1 MRDFFRYSLLLLVG
15 FWSTASLA
23 AQWRPFETTSADGTR
38 IAYYMAGDLMFGK
51 TPLFVISGGPGSD
64 HRYMRVGG
72 SFDRISATR
81 PVIMFDQR
89 GTSNSGAV
97 TGTPRLDQWADDVE
111 AVRAATGSPQ
121 LHILGHSFGG
131 IVAMNYAERYGD
143 HIASVIFANSTASS
157 IAETGNILREMF
169 PDRINTWV
177 ERRAALPSRFKAS
190 EIDVFTSM
198 EFVDLERL
206 DEFLASIAGY
216 TYNIEVN
223 NELRQDM
230 ASLDYT
236 DVVSALTAPT
246 LVLHGRYDPVITPQ
260 TAWNLHQQ
268 IPNSELIILPAT
280 GHLPFA
286 EVPDVFVE
294 TVTRFLDQ
302 ADQ

>member
-1 MRDFFRYSLLLLVG
+1 MRNLSRYSLLILICA
-15 FWSTASLA
+15 WSATVQA

-38 IAYYMAGDLMFGK
+38 IAYYMAGDLMSGR

-72 SFDRISATR
+72 SFDRISDTR

-89 GTSNSGAV
+89 GTSRSGAV
-97 TGTPRLDQWADDVE
+97 SGAPRLDQWADDVE
-111 AVRAATGSPQ
+111 AVRVASGSER
-121 LHILGHSFGG
+121 LHMLGHSFGG

-143 HIASVIFANSTASS
+143 RLASVIFANSTASS

-169 PDRINTWV
+169 PDRIDTWV
-177 ERRAALPSRFKAS
+177 ERRSALPPRFKAS
-190 EIDVFTSM
+190 DIDVFTSM
-198 EFVDLERL
+198 EFVDLHRL
-206 DEFLASIAGY
+206 EDFLAAIADY

-223 NELRQDM
+223 NALRQDM
-230 ASLDYT
+230 ASLDYA
-236 DVVSALTAPT
+236 DVVGALEAPV

-268 IPNSELIILPAT
+268 IPSSELVILPAT

-286 EVPDVFVE
+286 EVPDVFVQ
-294 TVTRFLDQ
+294 TVTEFL
-302 ADQ
+302 ARTGH